1 MHPGSPPPGPASHS
15 SKLLPTALTGRC
27 LERWWRMGKGV
38 HGMGSMG
45 QLDTEMSLAFPES
58 TMGSFTLLEL
68 VSQS

>member
-1 MHPGSPPPGPASHS
+1 
-15 SKLLPTALTGRC
+15 
-27 LERWWRMGKGV
+27 MGKGV